1 MLHLLPSLQLLHL
14 LNHLLL
20 LLFRR
25 QSLLF
30 TCHLLLSTKIKQRS
44 GCHLFCLAH
53 LVLLPLC
60 CCLPDFAP
68 VSIISISSIIIIAQA
83 LQSAPLKPTTTFWNP
98 TQKVSC
104 FWRWSL
110 ATSGVVQTLVEL
122 SGGDRC
128 VPPVHQIVRRFGAGL
143 AAFFPSI
150 SPFLRLL
157 LLLLR
162 LILLSFK
169 YLPVVSI
176 FSLFSS
182 SFFIVHCAECAS
194 LPLALPPHCLHFD
207 FVQRQQQRQQQLIVV
222 ALTGAPNYICSKS
235 KKQQK
240 GLKLS
245 KQANNCN

>member
-30 TCHLLLSTKIKQRS
+30 TCHLSLLSAYFLPKQRS

-143 AAFFPSI
+143 AAFFPSFFSVPPSATSTSTPDFAFVQI
-150 SPFLRLL
+150 FARRIYLLPLLFLL
-157 LLLLR
+157 L
-162 LILLSFK
+162 S
-169 YLPVVSI
+169 
-176 FSLFSS
+176 
-182 SFFIVHCAECAS
+182 
-194 LPLALPPHCLHFD
+194 
-207 FVQRQQQRQQQLIVV
+207 
-222 ALTGAPNYICSKS
+222 G
-235 KKQQK
+235 
-240 GLKLS
+240 G
-245 KQANNCN
+245 

>member
-20 LLFRR
+20 LLLRR

-30 TCHLLLSTKIKQRS
+30 TCHLLLSTKTKQRS

-53 LVLLPLC
+53 LVPLLLPLLLPLC

-110 ATSGVVQTLVEL
+110 ATSGVAVQTLVEL

-128 VPPVHQIVRRFGAGL
+128 VLQCT
-143 AAFFPSI
+143 
-150 SPFLRLL
+150 RL
-157 LLLLR
+157 
-162 LILLSFK
+162 
-169 YLPVVSI
+169 
-176 FSLFSS
+176 
-182 SFFIVHCAECAS
+182 
-194 LPLALPPHCLHFD
+194 
-207 FVQRQQQRQQQLIVV
+207 
-222 ALTGAPNYICSKS
+222 
-235 KKQQK
+235 
-240 GLKLS
+240 
-245 KQANNCN
+245 